1 MSKKTLGQKLIQGMN
16 EALDY
21 THGKM
26 NGARAHIPEHIDVQ
40 KIRRGLDLTQEAFA
54 LRYGFAI
61 TTLRNWE
68 QGIRE
73 PTGPARV
80 LLMLLEKDPQGV
92 EKIIRKVIHD
102 NIHLSDKT

>member
-1 MSKKTLGQKLIQGMN
+1 MSKKSLGQKLIQGMN

-21 THGKM
+21 NQGQK
-26 NGARAHIPEHIDVQ
+26 NGARAHIPEHINVQ
-40 KIRRGLDLTQEAFA
+40 EIRLRLDLTQEAFA
-54 LRYGFAI
+54 SRYGFAI

-80 LLMLLEKDPQGV
+80 LLMLLEKDPKGI
-92 EKIIRKVIHD
+92 EKIIDKVIRD
-102 NIHLSDKT
+102 DGVQ